1 MKIIN
6 GRAVLLKVVAAM
18 IVFDLLLNLT
28 LEIPTIAS
36 SDHHGHPTAAII
48 HTQEQQLAAP
58 DWTIESITEKDT
70 QRDPSRQRAVFYNVY
85 LNPTS
90 GITYLKSLKIVDEQL
105 REIKNGTEVYYN
117 LIGHAHRKNLC
128 VNFPLLNC
136 TLLNYQETGG
146 EDLTL
151 QRLYE
156 YCHAYSGD
164 NRFVTYLHDKGSFRF
179 SSGNIRSRR
188 RATRGALSD
197 ECLHMPLRQNYSC
210 NLCGTKFQYMPHMN
224 YQANMWTAQCS
235 FIRQLVPPKDYIQK
249 RTDLVERLY
258 RENPCLSQM
267 ADPKMG
273 ADDGGWQ
280 WNLSNPM
287 FLRNVGLG
295 RYALERWMIQHPA
308 MIPCEVWPL
317 GISRMKGD
325 TAEVSPMTLGIPTEW
340 GKMVSKKVKARQTFY
355 AKEEYAAFYPDAA
368 INEIIEKDQSKPK
381 ARACWNLAEIDVPAT
396 V

>member
-1 MKIIN
+1 MKLTK
-6 GRAVLLKVVAAM
+6 GRGLLLKVVAAM
-18 IVFDLLLNLT
+18 IMFDLLLNLT
-28 LEIPTIAS
+28 LEIPALN
-36 SDHHGHPTAAII
+36 SDHHGHPTASII
-48 HTQEQQLAAP
+48 HTPQQQVAAP
-58 DWTIESITEKDT
+58 ERKIESIPEKDT
-70 QRDPSRQRAVFYNVY
+70 QRDPSSQRAVFYNVY
-85 LNPTS
+85 LNPTT

-105 REIKNGTEVYYN
+105 REIKNGTDVYYN
-117 LIGHAHRKNLC
+117 LIGHVHTKNLC
-128 VNFPLLNC
+128 VHFPHLNC

-146 EDLTL
+146 EELTL

-156 YCHAYSGD
+156 YCHAHGD
-164 NRFVTYLHDKGSFRF
+164 RFVTYLHDKGSFRF

-197 ECLHMPLRQNYSC
+197 ECLRMPLRQNYSC
-210 NLCGTKFQYMPHMN
+210 NLCGSKFQYMPHMN
-224 YQANMWTAQCS
+224 YLANMWTAQCS

-249 RTDLVERLY
+249 RKDLVERLY

-273 ADDGGWQ
+273 ADDGNWQ

-295 RYALERWMIQHPA
+295 RYALERWMIQHPT
-308 MIPCEVWPL
+308 MIPCEVWPM

-325 TAEVSPMTLGIPTEW
+325 TAEVSPLTLGIPTEW
-340 GKMVSKKVKARQTFY
+340 GKMISKKVKARQTFY
-355 AKEEYAAFYPDAA
+355 AKEEYAAFYPDAEL
-368 INEIIEKDQSKPK
+368 NEILEKDQSKPK
-381 ARACWNLAEIDVPAT
+381 ARACWNLADVPAS